1 MIKFLVNGGYQ
12 QIESMEVLKQILHS
26 NNIRQFVLQ
35 ENQRIMFQY
44 DRQNNNIRD
53 GFTVMVNIR
62 QLYLRIIEKKESF
75 LEINPQENDQI
86 LLLSM
91 PLNENINLVPLP
103 EDNVLDIYLY
113 FMFSFWLRFLEW
125 LEGGP
130 ANCCRSCWVICLF
143 ASIILYIFSSLFRSE
158 EARTEKI

>member
-12 QIESMEVLKQILHS
+12 QIESMEVLKQILRS
-26 NNIRQFVLQ
+26 NNIRQFALQ
-35 ENQRIMFQY
+35 ENQIIMFQY

-113 FMFSFWLRFLEW
+113 FMFSFKW
-125 LEGGP
+125 
-130 ANCCRSCWVICLF
+130 
-143 ASIILYIFSSLFRSE
+143 
-158 EARTEKI
+158 